1 MPLSS
6 HFWLLGQEPLPLP
19 LDVQVVT
26 HRCEMQVWFVP
37 QWLAVAQVTHR

>member
-6 HFWLLGQEPLPLP
+6 HLPLLGQEPLPLP

-26 HRCEMQVWFVP
+26 HRCEMQVWFAP
-37 QWLAVAQVTHR
+37 QWLAVAHVTHR